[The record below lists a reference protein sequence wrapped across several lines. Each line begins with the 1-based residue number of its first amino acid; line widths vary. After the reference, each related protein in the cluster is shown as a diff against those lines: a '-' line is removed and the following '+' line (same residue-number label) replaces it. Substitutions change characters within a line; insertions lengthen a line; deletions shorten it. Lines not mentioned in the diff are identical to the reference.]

1 MAKTLLKRRTR
12 PTVANGG
19 YVDLAGQS
27 PAGLPTQTPLPCTA
41 SYEEAERR
49 EKVAKAQE
57 AELRIAQ
64 IQGTLVLREAVEKM
78 QFAQYR
84 RVRDSLLSLPARLG
98 GILAAESD
106 QAQIRII
113 LMRELTQ
120 ALQELAG
127 PHASTD

>member
-12 PTVANGG
+12 PTIANGG
-19 YVDLAGQS
+19 YVDGAKQAAESLFHATTL
-27 PAGLPTQTPLPCTA
+27 LPTT
-41 SYEEAERR
+41 SYDEAERR

-64 IQGTLVLREAVEKM
+64 IQGTLVLREVVEKM

-84 RVRDSLLSLPARLG
+84 RVRDGLQNLPARLG

-106 QAQIRII
+106 QGKIRAI
-113 LMRELTQ
+113 LTQ
-120 ALQELAG
+120 EIMQVLQDLSAQ
-127 PHASTD
+127 HDRTD

>member
-19 YVDLAGQS
+19 YVDVTTMADAPRS
-27 PAGLPTQTPLPCTA
+27 KVLPSM
-41 SYEEAERR
+41 SYDEAERR

-106 QAQIRII
+106 QAQIREM
-113 LMRELTQ
+113 LTQELTQ
-120 ALQELAG
+120 TLQELTS
-127 PHASTD
+127 PHAGHD